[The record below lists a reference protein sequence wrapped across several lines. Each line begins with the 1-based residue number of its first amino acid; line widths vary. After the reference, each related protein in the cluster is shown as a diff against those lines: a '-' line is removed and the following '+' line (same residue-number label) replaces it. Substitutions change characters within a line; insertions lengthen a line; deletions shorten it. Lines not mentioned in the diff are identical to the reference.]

1 MFRFTFSEIQQ
12 TAVDLETE
20 LHTGT
25 PRQSPVNGVA
35 LAYCRAFTVNDS
47 NRVAVLLTQCANP
60 HIRLDNLAMHLGIAD
75 GTLSKMRGALLPAFR
90 LCNQQQPLYY

>member
-1 MFRFTFSEIQQ
+1 
-12 TAVDLETE
+12 VDLETE
-20 LHTGT
+20 LHT

-35 LAYCRAFTVNDS
+35 LAYCRALTVNDS
-47 NRVAVLLTQCANP
+47 NRIAVLLAQCANP

-90 LCNQQQPLYY
+90 LCNQQLPLYY